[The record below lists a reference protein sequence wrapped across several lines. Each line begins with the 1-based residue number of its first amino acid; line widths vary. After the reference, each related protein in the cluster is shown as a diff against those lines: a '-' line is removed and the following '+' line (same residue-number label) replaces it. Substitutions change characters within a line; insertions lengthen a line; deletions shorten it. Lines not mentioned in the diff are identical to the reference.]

1 MADGGFDIA
10 DILPSGVTLD
20 IPTFKGG
27 RDQLDPE
34 DSDETSRIAAF
45 GRHGECSIDQINN

>member
-1 MADGGFDIA
+1 MADMGFDIA
-10 DILPSGVTLD
+10 YILPSGVTLD

-27 RDQLDPE
+27 RNQLDPE

-45 GRHGECSIDQINN
+45 GRHGECTIDQINN